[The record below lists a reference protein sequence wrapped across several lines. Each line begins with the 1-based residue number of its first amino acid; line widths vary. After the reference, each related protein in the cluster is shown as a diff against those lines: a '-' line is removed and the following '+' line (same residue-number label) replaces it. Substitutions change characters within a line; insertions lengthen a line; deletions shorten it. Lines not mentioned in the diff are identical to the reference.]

1 MSKHTPAPWRIYD
14 CEYAIR
20 VGIEGPNGASVIAF
34 GAEGDDSGVWG
45 NTPEQSEANARLIA
59 SAPELLEA
67 LKIAVSELYL
77 IHSQYGDKEHARQ
90 SCHAIKYGE
99 EVIAKAEGK

>member
-67 LKIAVSELYL
+67 LEWTARAL
-77 IHSQYGDKEHARQ
+77 DKEHPAAIKARQ
-90 SCHAIKYGE
+90 I
-99 EVIAKAEGK
+99 IAKAEGK